1 MTTQKEAV
9 YTATVTVATRYGL
22 EGSLG
27 QVSAQGLL
35 GDRKEE
41 VYAELEALFKSGA
54 VVTKE
59 AKDDAAL
66 GKYVRALVAN
76 HWLKD
81 KRLNPEGTRT
91 RSRKSKA

>member
-9 YTATVTVATRYGL
+9 YLATVTVATKYGL
-22 EGSLG
+22 EASLG
-27 QVSAQGLL
+27 QVSAQGLI

-41 VYAELEALFKSGA
+41 VYEALELMFKNGTVA
-54 VVTKE
+54 VKE

-66 GKYVRALVAN
+66 AKYVRALVAN

-81 KRLNPEGTRT
+81 KRLNPEGTKT
-91 RSRKSKA
+91 RKSKA